1 LTDTIVTRFLTEKG
15 VSFVV
20 KPHSREV
27 FTCEEAALERGVRLS
42 QIVKS
47 MIGRDPAGELYVM
60 MIPGDRTLKLKRVRS
75 LAGGVRIELLSPEE
89 ISNMLSLTVGAI
101 SPTQLAGKAR
111 FYMDNNLFAEEFV
124 DISSGDPCA
133 GVEVRS
139 QDLERVLGAQRG
151 DIVSTSR

>member
-1 LTDTIVTRFLTEKG
+1 MDTVVTRFLIEKG

-20 KPHSREV
+20 KPHGREV
-27 FTCEEAALERGVRLS
+27 YTCEEAALERGVRLS

-47 MIGRDPAGELYVM
+47 MIGRDPTGELYVM

-75 LAGGVRIELLSPEE
+75 LAGGVRIDLLTPEE

-101 SPTQLAGKAR
+101 SPTQLAGQAR
-111 FYMDNNLFAEEFV
+111 FYMDNSLFSEEFV
-124 DISSGDPCA
+124 DISSGDSCA
-133 GVEVRS
+133 GIELRT
-139 QDLERVLGAQRG
+139 QDLEKVLGALRG